1 MLDAWRHR
9 KIAANNR
16 APVVKSGRL
25 AKVHGMVFQ
34 RFPENLQNIALW
46 VFNAMIDFVAA
57 KPLSLRDDGGNAT
70 RNRLV
75 KSGLL
80 AGMNADVDEFKNH
93 EVSWSLWGCV
103 PQIVDREPQHDCVS
117 SSLMSLFTSL
127 RYLVALHEQK
137 HFGRAADACHITQ
150 PALSNAIRALEEEFG
165 TAIVKRGRTFQSFT
179 PEGEQIFI
187 TVQRVLHEQELLRQA
202 LQSAAD
208 QPVGALRLGAVPTVM
223 PIAARFAGMLQ
234 KRCPGMVITV
244 LSLSSPEIE
253 AGLEN
258 LSLDLALGYTGRLS
272 ARAARISTLAQYT
285 ERYFLLRRA
294 AKPAKS
300 SLRILHRPVS
310 WKAASVLPLCLLTPD
325 MHNRA
330 IVSAAFSEAG
340 SSVKAA
346 IETNSIL
353 TLSLTVQVGEVSSIL
368 PGALVSVLHGY
379 PELEAVPLVAPE
391 VLTPI
396 GFMFVSGGRPSH
408 TLRAALDM
416 AVDPTWLQHVSTH
429 SGLLKALPAKSET
442 LCP

>member
-1 MLDAWRHR
+1 
-9 KIAANNR
+9 
-16 APVVKSGRL
+16 
-25 AKVHGMVFQ
+25 
-34 RFPENLQNIALW
+34 
-46 VFNAMIDFVAA
+46 
-57 KPLSLRDDGGNAT
+57 
-70 RNRLV
+70 
-75 KSGLL
+75 
-80 AGMNADVDEFKNH
+80 
-93 EVSWSLWGCV
+93 
-103 PQIVDREPQHDCVS
+103 
-117 SSLMSLFTSL
+117 MSLFTSL

-187 TVQRVLHEQELLRQA
+187 TAQRVLHEQELLRQA

-223 PIAARFAGMLQ
+223 PIAARFAGILQ
-234 KRCPGMVITV
+234 KRYPGICITV
-244 LSLSSPEIE
+244 LSMSSPEIE

-258 LSLDLALGYTGRLS
+258 LSLDLALGYTGRLN
-272 ARAARISTLAQYT
+272 ARAARIATVEQYT

-294 AKPAKS
+294 AKPAKG
-300 SLRILHRPVS
+300 SLRILRRPVS
-310 WKAASVLPLCLLTPD
+310 WKAASELPLCLLTPD

-330 IVSAAFSEAG
+330 VVSAAFSEAG

-368 PGALVSVLHGY
+368 PGALVSVLRGY

-396 GFMFVSGGRPSH
+396 GFMFASGGRPSH

-416 AVDPTWLQHVSTH
+416 AVNPAWLQHVSTH
-429 SGLLKALPAKSET
+429 SGLLRALPSGTEVLA
-442 LCP
+442 P